1 MSNDTPRSFV
11 TTAIAYVNGPPH
23 LGHAQEYVLADAI
36 VRQRRRQGW
45 DVRFQSGTDDNSLKT
60 VRAAASAGTTPALL
74 VAENSASFTRLAG
87 TLDVDF
93 DDFVKTS
100 SDRRHA
106 PAVAELWRA
115 CARAGDIYP
124 RAYRGLYCGGC
135 EQFFAEGELESNF
148 CPEHATALEAI
159 EENNYFFR
167 ASRYGEHVRR
177 LVEADVLHVRPAARK
192 HEILGFL
199 ERGLADFS
207 VSRPRARA
215 RGWGIPVPGDPEQV
229 VYVWFDAL
237 ANYISALGYAGDPS
251 LLERYWTPST
261 RRTHVIG
268 KGILRFHAAYW
279 PAILLSAGLE
289 LPSELLVHGYVTVEG
304 RKIGKSL
311 GNAVDPF
318 ELIRKQGR
326 DAFRYYVL
334 RQLHTTADSDF
345 SEARLTAL
353 RASELADQL
362 GNLLRRTLVLVQQRC
377 PGRAPS
383 PGELTSHDA
392 ELRAL
397 GERA

>member
-1 MSNDTPRSFV
+1 
-11 TTAIAYVNGPPH
+11 
-23 LGHAQEYVLADAI
+23 
-36 VRQRRRQGW
+36 
-45 DVRFQSGTDDNSLKT
+45 
-60 VRAAASAGTTPALL
+60 
-74 VAENSASFTRLAG
+74 
-87 TLDVDF
+87 
-93 DDFVKTS
+93 
-100 SDRRHA
+100 
-106 PAVAELWRA
+106 
-115 CARAGDIYP
+115 
-124 RAYRGLYCGGC
+124 
-135 EQFFAEGELESNF
+135 
-148 CPEHATALEAI
+148 
-159 EENNYFFR
+159 
-167 ASRYGEHVRR
+167 
-177 LVEADVLHVRPAARK
+177 VRPAARK

-397 GERA
+397 GERATFAQNAAFDRFDLNSGSAEALAFVSAANRYIDAQAPWSLKAPHERARLEAVLCVLLDALCHAAWLLAPIIPETSERIHRQLENPALLEGPLFPK